1 MQHCWVSNYGASF
14 VVKVKPKPDKYYK
27 RFQTLSFAM
36 VMLAFLLLKIK
47 HLFET
52 GPGTG
57 ETHPKATFI
66 YSPPPGLR
74 EAAVRAPAFKWIRI
88 LCRCWQTKTPYN
100 ESVYLNALKRRG
112 SPLLNPSTTVKMT

>member
-1 MQHCWVSNYGASF
+1 MQHCWGSNYGASF
-14 VVKVKPKPDKYYK
+14 VVKVKPKADKYYK

-66 YSPPPGLR
+66 YSTPPACGRPRPVLTSVAHWMHWKPRAGL
-74 EAAVRAPAFKWIRI
+74 
-88 LCRCWQTKTPYN
+88 
-100 ESVYLNALKRRG
+100 
-112 SPLLNPSTTVKMT
+112 